1 MEYRFDDFTL
11 DLDRGE
17 LRRGDASVA
26 VEPLA
31 FALLCHLIEN
41 AGTLVGK
48 DVLVETVWDGRFITD
63 AAISTVVKS
72 ARRALGDDGT
82 RQKYIRTVHGRGFR
96 FVAEVTL
103 RAPAPASAP
112 AQAAV
117 PSPETPQVP
126 SETDPIGAAP
136 TLAIVPFGL
145 IGEPANGQ
153 FIADGLPAE
162 LITTLTRLRW
172 LKVIA
177 RGSSFRFRG
186 PEIDMSQIR
195 EALKAS
201 YVLTGEVELLG
212 AHLAVSVELVDA
224 RSSQVVWAE
233 RLSGPL
239 DEVHRL
245 REELVVMIIAALELH
260 LPQHEA
266 QLARLRS
273 PNLLDAWGHYHT
285 GLQHMYRFNK
295 ADNALADAYFRRA
308 VDLDPGFARAYGALS
323 FTSFQSAFLRYGGD
337 RQTAISAARDY
348 ALRGIDLDPLDPFVN
363 YNLGRSYWLEGTP
376 QNGFGW
382 LEQAT
387 ALSPHFAHG
396 LYARSWAEVMA
407 GDGAASL
414 EHVTRAIEL
423 SPIDPFLYAMLSAK
437 GLAHLQIGDLEQAA
451 DWAERGARRPGAHY
465 LIKAIS
471 AVACQIVGDTSRAV
485 YWKDQSM
492 AARPDASVAKY
503 FAAFPFQDEDLRGK
517 MREALLSLGFPET

>member
-1 MEYRFDDFTL
+1 MEYRFDDFAL

-260 LPQHEA
+260 LPQH
-266 QLARLRS
+266 
-273 PNLLDAWGHYHT
+273 
-285 GLQHMYRFNK
+285 
-295 ADNALADAYFRRA
+295 
-308 VDLDPGFARAYGALS
+308 
-323 FTSFQSAFLRYGGD
+323 
-337 RQTAISAARDY
+337 
-348 ALRGIDLDPLDPFVN
+348 
-363 YNLGRSYWLEGTP
+363 
-376 QNGFGW
+376 
-382 LEQAT
+382 
-387 ALSPHFAHG
+387 
-396 LYARSWAEVMA
+396 
-407 GDGAASL
+407 
-414 EHVTRAIEL
+414 
-423 SPIDPFLYAMLSAK
+423 
-437 GLAHLQIGDLEQAA
+437 
-451 DWAERGARRPGAHY
+451 
-465 LIKAIS
+465 
-471 AVACQIVGDTSRAV
+471 
-485 YWKDQSM
+485 
-492 AARPDASVAKY
+492 
-503 FAAFPFQDEDLRGK
+503 
-517 MREALLSLGFPET
+517 